1 MKYIIFIILIS
12 SFSLFAN
19 TNSKKTK
26 KSYEKILFDKY
37 KEQINKNKQL
47 IIVVK
52 HKYKLFFYENKKLKK
67 VYEVGLSQSPIGDKK
82 LRGDNKVPEGEY
94 HIIQKAVGP
103 FPGKYG
109 AYLGRRWM
117 RVSYPNIK
125 DAKSGLKRKV
135 ITKKQYNQI
144 VTATKKK
151 KMSLKNTA
159 LGGGIG
165 IHGWADY
172 GWRNDENRD
181 LTWGCIVMHNY
192 DIEEFYR
199 EIKLFIKILIVK

>member
-1 MKYIIFIILIS
+1 MKYIFFIILL
-12 SFSLFAN
+12 SFSTIFAN
-19 TNSKKTK
+19 TSNKKDA
-26 KSYEKILFDKY
+26 KSYEKTLYNKY

-82 LRGDNKVPEGEY
+82 WQGDNKVPEGEY
-94 HIIQKAVGP
+94 KIIQKAKGP

-109 AYLGRRWM
+109 AYLGQRWM
-117 RVSYPNIK
+117 RISYPNKK
-125 DAKSGLKRKV
+125 DAESGLKRKT
-135 ITKKQYNQI
+135 ISKKEYNQI
-144 VTATKKK
+144 ITATKKN
-151 KMSLKNTA
+151 KMPPKNTA

-172 GWRNDENRD
+172 GWENDENRD
-181 LTWGCIVMHNY
+181 LTWGCIVMHN
-192 DIEEFYR
+192 DEIEQFYK
-199 EIKLFIKILIVK
+199 EIKLFIKILIIK